1 MLDESL
7 SYIQGAIET
16 FKNTNQYWLHISH
29 ILIALIYPLKG
40 EADKAYWYAE
50 KAYEFLKTFRPDD
63 KASSSVIYARAPL
76 EKGLI
81 DKARQVYKEN
91 YDYAK
96 QSTSHVIRRVP

>member
-29 ILIALIYPLKG
+29 TLVALIYPLKG

-50 KAYEFLKTFRPDD
+50 KA
-63 KASSSVIYARAPL
+63 
-76 EKGLI
+76 
-81 DKARQVYKEN
+81 
-91 YDYAK
+91 
-96 QSTSHVIRRVP
+96 